1 MEDENEAHNMNKL
14 TGEIK
19 EKVMSNI
26 CRFEYRLKNK
36 LSTGTGFLCK
46 IDYFNNS
53 KMPVL
58 ITCYHLLNDDFFSE
72 NKLLKFSYYLDKEEL
87 HPTIALNNQRII
99 YKNKYL
105 DITIIE
111 IKEEDNL
118 DIFSFLEIDNSINIP
133 NPQINNM
140 KVYLLHYPLGVEN
153 VYYSKG
159 DINLDKDDRNI
170 FIASYPSYKGTSGAP
185 VINYENNLVIGIHNA
200 GLQNTQ
206 NFGRGLII
214 KIGINQ
220 FLEEMRKKNNQIY
233 NSPYSFIDTI
243 DIIYKMPSSDSIK
256 LFGTEFVSHN
266 KNICKIIH
274 NGVESPIIEY
284 YYLSYEDIQNDDF
297 KIKLKGI
304 NLVNDLSCIFKD
316 CIYLKE
322 LPNISR
328 IDTSNI
334 ISMKTMLE
342 GCKYLEKLPNLKQWN
357 VENVITMRGMFY
369 NCTRLQKLL
378 GIEKWNPVKL
388 SDCYEM
394 FYGCKSLPTSETS
407 KIERWQNSD
416 SNKRIEAFK
425 GYKCGTETKFAI
437 YCIFDN
443 FDNTVKY
450 WRDWI
455 SNI

>member
-1 MEDENEAHNMNKL
+1 M
-14 TGEIK
+14 
-19 EKVMSNI
+19 
-26 CRFEYRLKNK
+26 
-36 LSTGTGFLCK
+36 
-46 IDYFNNS
+46 
-53 KMPVL
+53 
-58 ITCYHLLNDDFFSE
+58 
-72 NKLLKFSYYLDKEEL
+72 
-87 HPTIALNNQRII
+87 
-99 YKNKYL
+99 
-105 DITIIE
+105 
-111 IKEEDNL
+111 
-118 DIFSFLEIDNSINIP
+118 
-133 NPQINNM
+133 
-140 KVYLLHYPLGVEN
+140 
-153 VYYSKG
+153 
-159 DINLDKDDRNI
+159 
-170 FIASYPSYKGTSGAP
+170 
-185 VINYENNLVIGIHNA
+185 
-200 GLQNTQ
+200 
-206 NFGRGLII
+206 
-214 KIGINQ
+214 
-220 FLEEMRKKNNQIY
+220 
-233 NSPYSFIDTI
+233 
-243 DIIYKMPSSDSIK
+243 
-256 LFGTEFVSHN
+256 
-266 KNICKIIH
+266 
-274 NGVESPIIEY
+274 
-284 YYLSYEDIQNDDF
+284 
-297 KIKLKGI
+297 
-304 NLVNDLSCIFKD
+304 VNDLSCIFKD

-328 IDTSNI
+328 IDTSNT

>member
-1 MEDENEAHNMNKL
+1 
-14 TGEIK
+14 
-19 EKVMSNI
+19 
-26 CRFEYRLKNK
+26 
-36 LSTGTGFLCK
+36 
-46 IDYFNNS
+46 
-53 KMPVL
+53 MPVL
-58 ITCYHLLNDDFFSE
+58 ITCYHVLNDDFFSE

-118 DIFSFLEIDNSINIP
+118 DIFSFLEIDNSVNIP

-220 FLEEMRKKNNQIY
+220 FLEEMRKKNNQVY

-274 NGVESPIIEY
+274 NCIESPIIEY

-328 IDTSNI
+328 IDTSNT

-425 GYKCGTETKFAI
+425 GYKFGAETNFI
-437 YCIFDN
+437 IHCIFDN
-443 FDNTVKY
+443 FDSTVKY